1 MKTICEAPRIT
12 PVIAETEVLIV
23 GGGPAGIGA
32 ALASARQGAKTLLI
46 ERYGCLGGMITQ
58 VGVESIAWYRH
69 QGVIE
74 AGGILLEIE
83 KTAYEMGAANKEC
96 QSESMAINAQA
107 FKYVADNMMKE
118 SGVSMILHC
127 YAVDVIVENNI
138 IKGIITESKSGR
150 RAILAKRIIDCTGD
164 ADIVALSGAPFNKAD
179 KSQLMSMTQ
188 MFNCRGVDCE
198 KFTSYILNDLKPTYK
213 DWGGTC
219 WTQQTTGKEDNMFS
233 PYFEKPFVSAIEEGF
248 ITHNDQDTT
257 IGGTWSTMSSEN
269 EVLQLNLV
277 FMRNLDCTDVFD
289 LTTAEIKGR
298 EYCINALKILNNR
311 VPGFENARLRD
322 FGMTVG
328 VRESRLID
336 GQYSI
341 TREDIFNQARFED
354 SVGIFPEFIDGR
366 GYLILPL
373 TGRYYHIPYRALL
386 PKSIDNLLVA
396 GRCISGEPIA
406 HTSFRNISCCVTTGQ
421 AAGTAAAISLK
432 EDVTTANV
440 CVRALQIS
448 LQNQGVRVF

>member
-1 MKTICEAPRIT
+1 MLFR
-12 PVIAETEVLIV
+12 
-23 GGGPAGIGA
+23 
-32 ALASARQGAKTLLI
+32 S
-46 ERYGCLGGMITQ
+46 
-58 VGVESIAWYRH
+58 
-69 QGVIE
+69 
-74 AGGILLEIE
+74 
-83 KTAYEMGAANKEC
+83 
-96 QSESMAINAQA
+96 
-107 FKYVADNMMKE
+107 
-118 SGVSMILHC
+118 
-127 YAVDVIVENNI
+127 
-138 IKGIITESKSGR
+138 
-150 RAILAKRIIDCTGD
+150 
-164 ADIVALSGAPFNKAD
+164 
-179 KSQLMSMTQ
+179 
-188 MFNCRGVDCE
+188 
-198 KFTSYILNDLKPTYK
+198 
-213 DWGGTC
+213 
-219 WTQQTTGKEDNMFS
+219 
-233 PYFEKPFVSAIEEGF
+233 
-248 ITHNDQDTT
+248 
-257 IGGTWSTMSSEN
+257 
-269 EVLQLNLV
+269 
-277 FMRNLDCTDVFD
+277 
-289 LTTAEIKGR
+289 EIKGR